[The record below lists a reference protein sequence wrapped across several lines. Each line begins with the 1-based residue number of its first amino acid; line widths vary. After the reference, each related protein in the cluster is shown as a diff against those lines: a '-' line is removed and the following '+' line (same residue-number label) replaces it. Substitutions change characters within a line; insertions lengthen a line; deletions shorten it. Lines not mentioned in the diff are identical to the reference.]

1 MNSYDIIGYI
11 YQADIHCPDC
21 IAQTFGGSILD
32 DSEWVL
38 DREASSRGIDR
49 YDEGSFDSDDFPKVV
64 LACMTDQSEYCG
76 TCHAVILE
84 IDDDPDDADD

>member
-1 MNSYDIIGYI
+1 MRAYDIIGYI

-21 IAQTFGGSILD
+21 IAQMFGGSILD

-49 YDEGSFDSDDFPKVV
+49 YDDGSFDSDDFPKVV
-64 LACMTDQSEYCG
+64 LAGMTEQSEWCG
-76 TCHAVILE
+76 TCHDVIIE
-84 IDDDPDDADD
+84 IDTDTGDDD